1 MTLEIMKDTF
11 LTKEPIYKMP
21 TDGYTESKISL
32 IMAEAWQHQ
41 APVSLI
47 KFVIN

>member
-21 TDGYTESKISL
+21 TDGYTESKIFL
-32 IMAEAWQHQ
+32 IITEIWKQQ
-41 APVSLI
+41 YKVSLI